1 MSHVGSPLL
10 SPTGGA
16 QRPMDAT
23 LQSWTKALN
32 AQHLRLLIKLIPS
45 IKNAVQFDTWIRR
58 APVLTAWSE
67 FKTAL
72 PGPQP
77 DPDFGVI
84 LRKVFE
90 ALNSKTL
97 PHARICLMHPD
108 KRDWS
113 AEDHHARFV
122 VAVVKDS
129 LLEEIWTDDEWN
141 NARENII
148 QGIFEV
154 LIYLKATSGS

>member
-1 MSHVGSPLL
+1 
-10 SPTGGA
+10 
-16 QRPMDAT
+16 
-23 LQSWTKALN
+23 
-32 AQHLRLLIKLIPS
+32 
-45 IKNAVQFDTWIRR
+45 
-58 APVLTAWSE
+58 
-67 FKTAL
+67 
-72 PGPQP
+72 
-77 DPDFGVI
+77 
-84 LRKVFE
+84 
-90 ALNSKTL
+90 
-97 PHARICLMHPD
+97 MHPD

-129 LLEEIWTDDEWN
+129 LLEEIWTDDERN